1 MPRTSDEIDAEKA
14 AKPAVQ
20 HVPPEL
26 ELAAGRA
33 IGYGVSKHGIATAD
47 GWGTWRVA
55 GTQQADPLTHYGC
68 LRRHLA
74 AWRAGEAYDPE
85 SGLSHLDHA
94 AAQLAIL
101 LDLIARPVHET
112 ETLTVGSA
120 FAAGAIEGEK
130 PRGDPGSA
138 AWSRYGGCDCPTPK
152 ECHAIQRCAKGLR

>member
-1 MPRTSDEIDAEKA
+1 M
-14 AKPAVQ
+14 Q
-20 HVPPEL
+20 HVPSEL
-26 ELAAGRA
+26 VLAAGRA

-74 AWRAGEAYDPE
+74 AWRAGEASDPE

-101 LDLIARPVHET
+101 LDLLARPPVT
-112 ETLTVGSA
+112 AAPPVTVGSA
-120 FAAGAIEGEK
+120 FAAGAIEGQNPIGIDADGHVTGC
-130 PRGDPGSA
+130 PRVGYKAGS
-138 AWSRYGGCDCPTPK
+138 GC
-152 ECHAIQRCAKGLR
+152 R